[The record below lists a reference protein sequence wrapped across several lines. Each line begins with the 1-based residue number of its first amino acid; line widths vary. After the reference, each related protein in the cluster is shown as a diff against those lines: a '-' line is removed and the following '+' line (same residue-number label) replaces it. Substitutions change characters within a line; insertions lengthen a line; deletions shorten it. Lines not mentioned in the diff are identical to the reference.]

1 MVLVNLMDQAME
13 VKDLGVTVLPKDV
26 RPLCDDP
33 KRRVILDVL
42 GIGPSGMRP
51 EVNSSPE
58 NIS

>member
-1 MVLVNLMDQAME
+1 MDQAME

-33 KRRVILDVL
+33 KRRIILDVL
-42 GIGPSGMRP
+42 GIVPSGMRP
-51 EVNSSPE
+51 EVNPRLE